1 MKSVFIKTASNTGSS
16 ITPIKKYFA
25 FPLITARENYRK
37 RKRSADKIVEKQINF
52 TDACI
57 ICVSPREAF
66 FAFQP
71 CGHSLACKKCSE
83 TLLKKG
89 NPKCP
94 YCRAVVSHYQQIFVQ
109 QSDL

>member
-1 MKSVFIKTASNTGSS
+1 MQQS
-16 ITPIKKYFA
+16 I
-25 FPLITARENYRK
+25 ARDNYKK
-37 RKRSADKIVEKQINF
+37 RKRSVDKIVEKQINF

-94 YCRAVVSHYQQIFVQ
+94 YCRAVVTHYQQIFVQ
-109 QSDL
+109 QSEL